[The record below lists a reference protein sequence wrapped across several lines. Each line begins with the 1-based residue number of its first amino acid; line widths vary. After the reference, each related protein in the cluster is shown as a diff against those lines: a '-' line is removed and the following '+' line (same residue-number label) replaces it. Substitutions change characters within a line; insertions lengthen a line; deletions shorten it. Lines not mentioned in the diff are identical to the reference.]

1 MKDSPVA
8 WLNCLIDRGR
18 ILFVE
23 GMDVRT
29 PEAGIEWQ
37 GRADQLKEEAKAGVK
52 ARSPDDAARLETL
65 SPYRRVSPPPGN
77 PWWTSPADLFTVDS
91 TSSSVRCEE
100 NNPLSYHLALINRL
114 EEIVSDWRANPPAPP
129 VVAAP
134 RGRPGPDKPLKV
146 RADDWAHEMLKHS
159 GKRTKRSVAEEIS
172 SRPGAGVTPE
182 TVEREARNARAR
194 RGKAG

>member
-1 MKDSPVA
+1 MKDNPVA

-65 SPYRRVSPPPGN
+65 SPYQRVDPPPGN

-100 NNPLSYHLALINRL
+100 NNPLSYHLALIYRL
-114 EEIVSDWRANPPAPP
+114 EEIVSDWRVNPPELPI
-129 VVAAP
+129 AAA
-134 RGRPGPDKPLKV
+134 RRKRRVHDKPLKV
-146 RADDWAHEMLKHS
+146 RRIDWWREHRDWLEN
-159 GKRTKRSVAEEIS
+159 GGDERDIIEEIAARVS
-172 SRPGAGVTPE
+172 VSPVHVT
-182 TVEREARNARAR
+182 REIRRAR
-194 RGKAG
+194 RGK